1 VGSVG
6 IPVFHSEVKIVNE
19 KGAEVK
25 QGDVGEIVVS
35 GPTLMSG
42 YWGRPEA
49 TRETIKNGWLH
60 TGDLARVD
68 EEGFFYIA
76 DRKKDVIISGG
87 ENIYP
92 AEVEKTFLENPKIAD
107 VAVVGVPDEKWGEVG
122 IAFIVLVE
130 QETMTESEALAC
142 CGERLAKYKVPKS
155 VRFVKELPVTAAQKI
170 MRYKLREEYLKQGK
184 K

>member
-1 VGSVG
+1 VR
-6 IPVFHSEVKIVNE
+6 
-19 KGAEVK
+19 
-25 QGDVGEIVVS
+25 QGEVGEVVVS

-49 TRETIKNGWLH
+49 TQETIKNGWLH

-107 VAVVGVPDEKWGEVG
+107 VAVVGIPDEKWGEVG
-122 IAFIVLVE
+122 MAFIVLLE
-130 QETMTESEALAC
+130 KETMTEAEALTF
-142 CGERLAKYKVPKS
+142 CGERIAKYKVPKS
-155 VRFVKELPVTAAQKI
+155 VRFVKDLPMTAAQKI
-170 MRYKLREEYLKQGK
+170 MRYKLREEYLKQRK
-184 K
+184 T